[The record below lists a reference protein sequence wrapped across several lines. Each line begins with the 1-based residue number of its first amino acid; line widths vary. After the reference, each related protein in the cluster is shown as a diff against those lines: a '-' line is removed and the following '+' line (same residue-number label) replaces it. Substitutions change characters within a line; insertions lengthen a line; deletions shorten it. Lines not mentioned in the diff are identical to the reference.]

1 MKSAQILREKIN
13 DPNHRTIGVIVTFH
27 LWAELTEI
35 IKNAGYDFMIVDNE
49 HVAFDEELVST
60 VCTIGRMT
68 DFPVLIRPPE
78 TEYSYIRR
86 ALDKGACGLMLPQ
99 VASTADL
106 DRVRD
111 GIYMQPRGKRRVGG
125 PGNRWVKDYNYST
138 WKSTVEDDLVI
149 LPQIESPRGIENAE
163 AIARHEVTTALAIG
177 PYDLST
183 ELGVC
188 WQPDSPK
195 LTDALQR
202 IRHAGKSVGKNTMMV
217 GDGKR
222 LIQQGFNFMCVGEPS
237 AMLEGAMTSSVA
249 ALRQG
254 QGDPAASESHVP

>member
-1 MKSAQILREKIN
+1 MKSAQILREKIK
-13 DPNHRTIGVIVTFH
+13 DPNRRTLGVIVTFH

-35 IKNAGYDFMIVDNE
+35 VMNAGYDFMIVDQE
-49 HVAFDEELVST
+49 HLAFDEELVAT
-60 VCTIGRMT
+60 VCSIGRMT
-68 DFPVLIRPPE
+68 NFPVLIRPPE
-78 TEYSYIRR
+78 TEYSHIRR

-99 VASTADL
+99 VGSVEDM

-125 PGNRWVKDYNYST
+125 PGNRWVKDYNYPT
-138 WKSTVEDDLVI
+138 WKETVESDLVI
-149 LPQIESPRGIENAE
+149 LPQIESPRGIANAE

-195 LTDALQR
+195 LVEGLQK
-202 IRHAGKSVGKNTMMV
+202 IRQAAKAAGKNTMMV

-237 AMLEGAMTSSVA
+237 GILEGAMTSSVA

-254 QGDPAASESHVP
+254 QADPSLGETHVP